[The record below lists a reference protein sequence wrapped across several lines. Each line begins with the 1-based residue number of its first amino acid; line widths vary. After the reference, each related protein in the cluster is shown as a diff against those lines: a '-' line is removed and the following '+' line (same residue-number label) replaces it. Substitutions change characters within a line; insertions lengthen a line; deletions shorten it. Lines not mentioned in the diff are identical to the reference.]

1 MKILIIGS
9 QGFIGSNAF
18 TFFSNQGHQ
27 CWGCG
32 VSECADDDF
41 YFQVDRYVPDYNNIF
56 KLQKF
61 DICIN
66 ASGSAG
72 IGFSMEHPQDDFR
85 MNVNNPL
92 ALLNAIRLYNGE
104 CKFINLSS
112 AAVYGNPIKLP
123 VREQDELLPISA
135 YGYHKMLA
143 EQLVREFNTIF
154 GVSACTFRIFSAYGP
169 GIKKQLL
176 WDIYQKATNSTDGNV
191 NLFGKGNESRDFIY
205 IDDLLHAIN
214 LIIQKGSFTG
224 EIFNLGSGTETTIL
238 EVASL
243 FLNIIDPALK
253 IKFNGVQKTGDPLF
267 WRADVQKL
275 AALDFKPTTPLEVG
289 LNNYIKWIRLK
300 EKE

>member
-18 TFFSNQGHQ
+18 NYFGKLGHE

-32 VSECADDDF
+32 VSECTDDD

-66 ASGSAG
+66 ASGSSG
-72 IGFSMEHPQDDFR
+72 IGFSLEHPQDDFR
-85 MNVNNPL
+85 MNVNNPYSI
-92 ALLNAIRLYNGE
+92 LNAIRQYNNE

-112 AAVYGNPIKLP
+112 AAVYGNPRKLP
-123 VREQDELLPISA
+123 IKEDDVLQPISP

-143 EQLVREFNTIF
+143 EQLVTEFNTIF
-154 GVSACTFRIFSAYGP
+154 GISACTFRIFSAYGP

-176 WDIYQKATNSTDGNV
+176 WDIYQKATNSKDGTV

-205 IDDLLHAIN
+205 IDDLLEAIN
-214 LIIQKGSFTG
+214 LTIKKGSFNG
-224 EIFNLGSGTETTIL
+224 EIYNLGSGKETTIQ
-238 EVASL
+238 EVASF
-243 FLNIIDPALK
+243 FLSIINPALK
-253 IKFNGVQKTGDPLF
+253 IKFNGVQKPGDPLF
-267 WRADVQKL
+267 WRADMQKL
-275 AALDFKPTTPLEVG
+275 LLFDFKTPTTLEVG
-289 LNNYIKWIRLK
+289 LKEYFKWIK
-300 EKE
+300 QQEKE

>member
-18 TFFSNQGHQ
+18 VFFKQLGHE

-32 VSECADDDF
+32 VSEVINDDF
-41 YFQVDRYVPDYNNIF
+41 YFQVDRNFPDYNNIF

-72 IGFSMEHPQDDFR
+72 IAFSMEHPQDDFR
-85 MNVNNPL
+85 MNVNNPYS
-92 ALLNAIRLYNGE
+92 LLNAIRQYNKE

-112 AAVYGNPIKLP
+112 AAVYGNPVTLP
-123 VREQDELLPISA
+123 VKEQDVLVPISP

-143 EQLVREFNTIF
+143 EQIVTEFNSIF
-154 GVSACTFRIFSAYGP
+154 GIPACTFRIFSAYGP

-176 WDIYQKATNSTDGNV
+176 WDLYQKAIKSKDGWV

-205 IDDLLHAIN
+205 IDDLLYAIN
-214 LIIQKGSFTG
+214 LIIKKGSFSG
-224 EIFNLGSGTETTIL
+224 EIFNLGSGLETTIQ

-243 FLNIIDPALK
+243 FINIIDPSLK
-253 IKFNGVQKTGDPLF
+253 IKFNGSQKAGDPLF
-267 WRADVQKL
+267 WKADMQRL
-275 AALDFKPTTPLEVG
+275 ALFNFKPLTTLEVG
-289 LNNYIKWIRLK
+289 LNEYFKWIK
-300 EKE
+300 QQEKE